1 MLLGSDLDRPAA
13 GGSDAAPRPY
23 DLLVIGF
30 AVGRAGS
37 IGLGPAGSA
46 LELRPLSPFC

>member
-1 MLLGSDLDRPAA
+1 MLLGGDLDRPAA
-13 GGSDAAPRPY
+13 GRSDAALRPY

-37 IGLGPAGSA
+37 IELGLAGSA
-46 LELRPLSPFC
+46 LEPRPLSPFC